1 MEPCYRFYCKEFP
14 MTVDMVKELSA
25 EVFKT
30 VLVVSGPV
38 LLVSMLVGL
47 VISLFQAVTQIQ
59 EFTLT
64 FVPKIIAVFL
74 CLFIFLPWISKGL
87 RTFATNIIE
96 KIQKKIK
103 VK

>member
-1 MEPCYRFYCKEFP
+1 
-14 MTVDMVKELSA
+14 MTLDVVKEISS

-30 VLVVSGPV
+30 ILFVSGPA

-74 CLFIFLPWISKGL
+74 CLFIFFPWISRVL
-87 RTFATNIIE
+87 ITFTTDLIE
-96 KIQKKIK
+96 KIPVY